1 MVTVPCRCSRCAGNR
16 WSLNVASHMVWA
28 RWCPCTTQ
36 MHTLVSIQ
44 SLCTDPVNQT
54 SLTAPLDL
62 TVIKSEYTSTR
73 YRAPPLPAF
82 IAGNTD
88 LKTRGFDKLDQKNMK
103 MCEKSEKNK
112 NIHINDI
119 FNKSITFLQFSAKRT
134 HWLDNNLFMLAHAQI
149 TEYWSLCI
157 SGGGDRENL
166 KNPSAVM
173 LEWRCE
179 TISS

>member
-54 SLTAPLDL
+54 SLTVPLDL

-88 LKTRGFDKLDQKNMK
+88 LLIHKLRRAPSRDFLHTMPVSYIKQYVSCVCVSVSRIFLRFRYQTRRSSLL
-103 MCEKSEKNK
+103 SPAS
-112 NIHINDI
+112 H
-119 FNKSITFLQFSAKRT
+119 
-134 HWLDNNLFMLAHAQI
+134 
-149 TEYWSLCI
+149 SLCALRIHDAKVRSANGFNGAPTIEI
-157 SGGGDRENL
+157 SLRRPL
-166 KNPSAVM
+166 LA
-173 LEWRCE
+173 RY
-179 TISS
+179 